1 MIVLALVACLLYAV
15 LIANLADSRI
25 GDVGHGMAAAIAV
38 IYGAELWLA
47 LAIMLLVANFKGN
60 MPRWA
65 ALGALILVPLSACT
79 ALVSIEMYTRD
90 GGWPIIVPTV
100 LPPLFAFYALWA
112 RIPALNRLLPLK
124 LTSVIVGNAILLLTV
139 VPLVAAFA
147 YFTGEPERRSHF
159 DVTYRDYLE
168 KQERA
173 MEAVRARDAAK
184 FAALNENSSL
194 RDYVDYFTGPS
205 AQQAIARARKVRSRH
220 DDAIALLEEGKLIR
234 MRELWQL
241 DVTPSAALCD
251 AYRGA
256 LRSETERIDRT
267 RAGYTSVATDLE
279 FQLPNLRWLITARCD
294 LSSVLAD
301 TAVRIRAVAGSPRPE
316 AFAATLDELSRQ

>member
-1 MIVLALVACLLYAV
+1 MPALRDF
-15 LIANLADSRI
+15 ITNLADFRT
-25 GDVGHGMAAAIAV
+25 GDAAGRGVAAAIVV

-47 LAIMLLVANFKGN
+47 LAIMLLIANFKGN

-65 ALGALILVPLSACT
+65 GLSALILVPLSAGT

-90 GGWPIIVPTV
+90 GGWPIIVPVV

-112 RIPALNRLLPLK
+112 RIPALNRLLSPK
-124 LTSVIVGNAILLLTV
+124 LTSIIVGNAILLLTV

-147 YFTGEPERRSHF
+147 YFVGEPGQGSHF
-159 DVTYRDYLE
+159 DMIYRDYLE
-168 KQERA
+168 KQERTI
-173 MEAVRARDAAK
+173 EAVRARDAAK

-194 RDYVDYFTGPS
+194 RDYVEYFNGPS

-220 DDAIALLEEGKLIR
+220 NDAIALLEEGKLIR

-256 LRSETERIDRT
+256 LRTEAEKIDRT
-267 RAGYTSVATDLE
+267 RAGYSSVATDLE

-316 AFAATLDELSRQ
+316 AFATTLDELSRQ